1 MNFDYTLYLVTDRQL
16 MSCDSLTEAVEQ
28 AILGGCT
35 MIQLR
40 EKELSSLEFYN
51 QAVAVKQVTD
61 KYHIPLIIN
70 DRIDIAMAVQATGVH
85 IGQHDLP
92 AAAVRKVIGENM
104 LLGVSASSIAEAIQA
119 QQDGADYLGVGAMF
133 PTGTKTDADSVSME
147 ELQKIRAAVSL
158 PIVVIGGINKGNAG
172 RFKPM
177 GIDGLAVVS
186 AIIAQSDI
194 KAAAAEL
201 KDLFCGKEKKMDFNA
216 AIFDLDGT
224 ILDSMDVWEH
234 IDIQFLKKRNLPVPE
249 NYVTEICAR
258 SFEEAA
264 QYTIDLFGL
273 QETVEGIIEEWN
285 NMAVEEYSNHVG
297 LLPYALDYLLC
308 LKEHGIKL
316 AVATGLPEKLYM
328 PCLKNNS
335 ILELFDALCSTD
347 EVQRGKEYSDVFE
360 LAAKKLGVA
369 PEHCIV
375 FDDVLPAI
383 KSAKAARML
392 AGGIYDKYSADQR
405 AEIERI
411 ADIYLLNFRQAPIP
425 HKEA

>member
-40 EKELSSLEFYN
+40 EKELPSLEFYN
-51 QAVAVKQVTD
+51 QAVAVKQVTER
-61 KYHIPLIIN
+61 YHIPLIIN

-119 QQDGADYLGVGAMF
+119 QQDGADYWGVGAMF
-133 PTGTKTDADSVSME
+133 PTGTKTDAESVSME
-147 ELQKIRAAVSL
+147 ELQKIRTAVSL

-201 KDLFCGKEKKMDFNA
+201 KDLFCGKEKK
-216 AIFDLDGT
+216 
-224 ILDSMDVWEH
+224 
-234 IDIQFLKKRNLPVPE
+234 
-249 NYVTEICAR
+249 
-258 SFEEAA
+258 
-264 QYTIDLFGL
+264 
-273 QETVEGIIEEWN
+273 
-285 NMAVEEYSNHVG
+285 
-297 LLPYALDYLLC
+297 
-308 LKEHGIKL
+308 HG
-316 AVATGLPEKLYM
+316 
-328 PCLKNNS
+328 
-335 ILELFDALCSTD
+335 F
-347 EVQRGKEYSDVFE
+347 
-360 LAAKKLGVA
+360 
-369 PEHCIV
+369 
-375 FDDVLPAI
+375 
-383 KSAKAARML
+383 
-392 AGGIYDKYSADQR
+392 
-405 AEIERI
+405 
-411 ADIYLLNFRQAPIP
+411 
-425 HKEA
+425 

>member
-92 AAAVRKVIGENM
+92 AAAVRKIIGENM

-147 ELQKIRAAVSL
+147 ELQKIRTAVSL

-194 KAAAAEL
+194 KVAAAEL
-201 KDLFCGKEKKMDFNA
+201 KDLFCGKEKKNGF
-216 AIFDLDGT
+216 
-224 ILDSMDVWEH
+224 
-234 IDIQFLKKRNLPVPE
+234 
-249 NYVTEICAR
+249 
-258 SFEEAA
+258 
-264 QYTIDLFGL
+264 
-273 QETVEGIIEEWN
+273 
-285 NMAVEEYSNHVG
+285 
-297 LLPYALDYLLC
+297 
-308 LKEHGIKL
+308 
-316 AVATGLPEKLYM
+316 
-328 PCLKNNS
+328 
-335 ILELFDALCSTD
+335 
-347 EVQRGKEYSDVFE
+347 
-360 LAAKKLGVA
+360 
-369 PEHCIV
+369 
-375 FDDVLPAI
+375 
-383 KSAKAARML
+383 
-392 AGGIYDKYSADQR
+392 
-405 AEIERI
+405 
-411 ADIYLLNFRQAPIP
+411 
-425 HKEA
+425 

>member
-1 MNFDYTLYLVTDRQL
+1 
-16 MSCDSLTEAVEQ
+16 
-28 AILGGCT
+28 
-35 MIQLR
+35 
-40 EKELSSLEFYN
+40 
-51 QAVAVKQVTD
+51 
-61 KYHIPLIIN
+61 
-70 DRIDIAMAVQATGVH
+70 
-85 IGQHDLP
+85 
-92 AAAVRKVIGENM
+92 
-104 LLGVSASSIAEAIQA
+104 
-119 QQDGADYLGVGAMF
+119 
-133 PTGTKTDADSVSME
+133 
-147 ELQKIRAAVSL
+147 
-158 PIVVIGGINKGNAG
+158 
-172 RFKPM
+172 
-177 GIDGLAVVS
+177 
-186 AIIAQSDI
+186 
-194 KAAAAEL
+194 
-201 KDLFCGKEKKMDFNA
+201 MDFNA

-297 LLPYALDYLLC
+297 LLPHALDYLLR

-316 AVATGLPEKLYM
+316 AVATGLPEKLYI

-360 LAAKKLGVA
+360 LAARKLGVA

-405 AEIERI
+405 KEIELILCDLELPDGTAMELFHTLRRV
-411 ADIYLLNFRQAPIP
+411 AGMFQMKNPPVRLLPFFILTENNDPATEYEYRHEGVNDYITAPVNIPELIRQVLFFV
-425 HKEA
+425 E

>member
-40 EKELSSLEFYN
+40 EKELPSLEFYN
-51 QAVAVKQVTD
+51 QAVAVKQVTER
-61 KYHIPLIIN
+61 YHIPLIIN

-158 PIVVIGGINKGNAG
+158 PIVVIGGINKENAG

-201 KDLFCGKEKKMDFNA
+201 KDLFCGKEKK
-216 AIFDLDGT
+216 
-224 ILDSMDVWEH
+224 
-234 IDIQFLKKRNLPVPE
+234 
-249 NYVTEICAR
+249 
-258 SFEEAA
+258 
-264 QYTIDLFGL
+264 
-273 QETVEGIIEEWN
+273 
-285 NMAVEEYSNHVG
+285 
-297 LLPYALDYLLC
+297 
-308 LKEHGIKL
+308 HG
-316 AVATGLPEKLYM
+316 
-328 PCLKNNS
+328 
-335 ILELFDALCSTD
+335 F
-347 EVQRGKEYSDVFE
+347 
-360 LAAKKLGVA
+360 
-369 PEHCIV
+369 
-375 FDDVLPAI
+375 
-383 KSAKAARML
+383 
-392 AGGIYDKYSADQR
+392 
-405 AEIERI
+405 
-411 ADIYLLNFRQAPIP
+411 
-425 HKEA
+425 